1 MVLSLPRIASSV
13 GVVLIMLLSGCAASQ
28 DSPSTPFPRD
38 VPSSWPSDVAIAK
51 LPITSDLLDLVD
63 EQHVEQLVRE
73 GLENNPN
80 LRATALRLKAAGYLL
95 SGPRSRLLPQLSAEF
110 AKGRGK
116 QETGLGRPNTTD
128 SHRLSLG
135 VRWEID
141 LWGRLAD
148 EYAAAQ
154 YAILA
159 QDYEYLRV
167 RDALAARIIQ
177 VWLQQAAARRSLSI
191 EQQRVAVLERIETI
205 LLERYQNGIGSLD
218 ELSTARSRTEIAH
231 ADLSVRRAIW
241 QQTIRNL
248 ELLLGRHP
256 RGELLVD
263 KRLPEI
269 APPSPGVPADI
280 LLNRPDIKAAL
291 AQAESARQTARAA
304 EKAMLPDIR
313 LSGQLFREAAR
324 LDNLSGA
331 TTYWNVL
338 GSLFQPLFEGGRIK
352 NEARARRTETEAAL
366 LALREVILEALKEV
380 EDAFDAERELAL
392 QAQSLRL
399 AARESEK
406 SSRYYEGRYRQGL
419 DTVQN
424 LLIAREQ
431 EMSVKVRL
439 NQVQAERLINRIDMA
454 LALGVGL
461 ADRPTSS
468 QGVASL

>member
-1 MVLSLPRIASSV
+1 MVLPLPRTACSIGA
-13 GVVLIMLLSGCAASQ
+13 VLVMLLSGCAAWK
-28 DSPSTPFPRD
+28 DSPSTPLPSD
-38 VPSSWPSDVAIAK
+38 VPSSWSSDVTIAG
-51 LPITSDLLDLVD
+51 LPITSDLLDLID
-63 EQHVEQLVRE
+63 EHRAEELVRE

-80 LRATALRLKAAGYLL
+80 LRATALRLRAAGYLL
-95 SGPRSRLLPQLSAEF
+95 SGPRSRLLPLLSAEF
-110 AKGRGK
+110 DKGRGK
-116 QETGLGRPNTTD
+116 QETGLGQPFTTD

-154 YAILA
+154 YAVLA
-159 QDYEYLRV
+159 RDYEYLRV
-167 RDALAARIIQ
+167 RDALAARIVQ
-177 VWLQQAAARRSLSI
+177 TWVQQAAARRSLSI
-191 EQQRVAVLERIETI
+191 ERERVAVLERIESI
-205 LLERYQNGIGSLD
+205 LLERYQGGIGSLD
-218 ELSTARSRTEIAH
+218 ELSTAKSRTQIART
-231 ADLSVRRAIW
+231 DLSTQRAIW
-241 QQTIRNL
+241 QQTIRRL
-248 ELLLGRHP
+248 ELLLGRYP
-256 RGELLVD
+256 RGELLAGD
-263 KRLPEI
+263 CLPEI

-338 GSLFQPLFEGGRIK
+338 GSLFQPLFEAGRIR

-366 LALREVILEALKEV
+366 LELHVVILQALKEV

-392 QAQSLRL
+392 QAEALGL

-468 QGVASL
+468 EGVAKL